1 MLTRRRLL
9 ASLLAFGGAA
19 AFGLEWLGCGR
30 QRQRAAAVRALAGT
44 LPEGARA
51 LGLRYLRDAPGEA
64 NPELLTRLLLERLY
78 PPSPDPL
85 DAAPEARAAAA
96 VRADFAAR
104 RTVLVE
110 GWVLAETAARLCA
123 LAALEPGKS
132 SSAPAR

>member
-9 ASLLAFGGAA
+9 SSLLAVGGAA

-30 QRQRAAAVRALAGT
+30 QRQRAAAVQALAGT

-51 LGLRYLRDAPGEA
+51 LGLRYLRDAPDEA
-64 NPELLTRLLLERLY
+64 KPELLTRLLVERLY
-78 PPSPDPL
+78 PPPPDAL
-85 DAAPEARAAAA
+85 DAALEARVAAT

-123 LAALEPGKS
+123 LAALESERSP
-132 SSAPAR
+132 SALSR